1 MLSPCEQGSGY
12 GLFMAH
18 RMVKMESKIF
28 VGVGGFT
35 VNSCL

>member
-12 GLFMAH
+12 GIFMAH
-18 RMVKMESKIF
+18 RMVKMESEIF
-28 VGVGGFT
+28 LGVGGFM